1 MVPVVPVVVCAL
13 SPSTGSAPC
22 SPARVSELL
31 LETVPARKGWWSNA
45 EMGHQEARP
54 LLQVVSETR
63 THCIAQPELR
73 THRLLGKYVGRQASW
88 LRHLN
93 RQRIGFYR
101 LGSTCSQTLTL
112 K

>member
-1 MVPVVPVVVCAL
+1 
-13 SPSTGSAPC
+13 
-22 SPARVSELL
+22 
-31 LETVPARKGWWSNA
+31 
-45 EMGHQEARP
+45 MGHQEARP

-93 RQRIGFYR
+93 RQRIGSYR
-101 LGSTCSQTLTL
+101 WRKYMLLDL
-112 K
+112 KPYVDSRTIRP